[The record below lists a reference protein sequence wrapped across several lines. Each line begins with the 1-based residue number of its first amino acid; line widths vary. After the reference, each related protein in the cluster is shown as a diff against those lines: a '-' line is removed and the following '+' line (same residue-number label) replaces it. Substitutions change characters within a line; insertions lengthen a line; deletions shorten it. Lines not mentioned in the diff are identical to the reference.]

1 MAKLKLAVW
10 CEPGRE
16 TADFQRALVE
26 RWAAAALE
34 RPEVEGLVL
43 HQVDSSRSPRA
54 GAGSAGASMPDAVI
68 SVWIGDTGLAAF
80 REELGAP
87 ASAWRPCGAGRVD
100 AWRVREV
107 RAKTYDRSWP
117 DGRVSP
123 GITQYSLVRPAR
135 SRSRAECSRH
145 WQEEHVPLALRI
157 HVGLW
162 NYVQDHV
169 VETLTQTGGDV
180 LGHAALHF
188 RSQED
193 LREKLFDSEAGARE
207 IYADI
212 PRFMSLPDT
221 QTALMTELI
230 LLTPRDYIA

>member
-10 CEPGRE
+10 REPGRDS
-16 TADFQRALVE
+16 ADFQRALVE
-26 RWAAAALE
+26 HWAAGVLE
-34 RPEVEGLVL
+34 RPEVDGLIL
-43 HQVDSSRSPRA
+43 HQVDARRGSRA
-54 GAGSAGASMPDAVI
+54 ATGSADDSMSDAAV
-68 SVWIGDTGLAAF
+68 SLWVDDAGLGAF
-80 REELGAP
+80 REEVGTAARAWHPAGA
-87 ASAWRPCGAGRVD
+87 SRVD

-117 DGRVSP
+117 DGSLSP

-135 SRSRAECSRH
+135 SRSLEQCSRH
-145 WQEEHVPLALRI
+145 WQEKHVPLALRI

-169 VETLTQTGGDV
+169 IETLTETGGDV

-188 RSQED
+188 RSEDD

-212 PRFMSLPDT
+212 PHFMSLEDS

-230 LLTPRDYIA
+230 LRTPGDHSA

>member
-10 CEPGRE
+10 CEPGRDS
-16 TADFQRALVE
+16 ADFQRALVD
-26 RWAAAALE
+26 RWAAGALE
-34 RPEVEGLVL
+34 RPEVDGLVL
-43 HQVDSSRSPRA
+43 HQVDARRDPRA
-54 GAGSAGASMPDAVI
+54 DAGSAGDSMSDAVI
-68 SVWIGDTGLAAF
+68 SLWLDDAGLGTF

-87 ASAWRPCGAGRVD
+87 ASAWRPAGAGRVD

-117 DGRVSP
+117 DGSVSP
-123 GITQYSLVRPAR
+123 GIAQYSLVRPAR
-135 SRSRAECSRH
+135 SRSRAQCSRH
-145 WQEEHVPLALRI
+145 WQENHVPLALRI

-169 VETLTQTGGDV
+169 LETLTETGGDV

-188 RSQED
+188 RSEDD

-212 PRFMSLPDT
+212 PRFMSLPET

-230 LLTPRDYIA
+230 LRTPN

>member
-10 CEPGRE
+10 CEPGRDS
-16 TADFQRALVE
+16 ADFQRALVD
-26 RWAAAALE
+26 RWAAGALE
-34 RPEVEGLVL
+34 RPEVDGLVL
-43 HQVDSSRSPRA
+43 HQVDARRDPRA
-54 GAGSAGASMPDAVI
+54 DAGSAGDSMSDAVI
-68 SVWIGDTGLAAF
+68 SLWLDDAGLGAF

-87 ASAWRPCGAGRVD
+87 ASAWRPAGAGRVD

-117 DGRVSP
+117 DGSVSP
-123 GITQYSLVRPAR
+123 GIAQYSLVRPAR
-135 SRSRAECSRH
+135 SRSRAQCSRH
-145 WQEEHVPLALRI
+145 WQENHVPLALRI

-169 VETLTQTGGDV
+169 LETLTETGGDV

-188 RSQED
+188 RSEDD

-212 PRFMSLPDT
+212 PRFMSLPET

-230 LLTPRDYIA
+230 LRTPN

>member
-10 CEPGRE
+10 REPGRDS
-16 TADFQRALVE
+16 ADFQRALVE
-26 RWAAAALE
+26 HWAAGVLE
-34 RPEVEGLVL
+34 RPEVDGLIL
-43 HQVDSSRSPRA
+43 HQVDARRGSRA
-54 GAGSAGASMPDAVI
+54 ATGSADDSMSDAAV
-68 SVWIGDTGLAAF
+68 SLWVDDAGLGAF
-80 REELGAP
+80 REEVGTL
-87 ASAWRPCGAGRVD
+87 ASAWRPAGAGRVD

-117 DGRVSP
+117 AGVVSP

-135 SRSRAECSRH
+135 NHSREQCSRYWH
-145 WQEEHVPLALRI
+145 EKHAPLALRI

-169 VETLTQTGGDV
+169 IETLTETGGDV

-188 RSQED
+188 RSEDD

-212 PRFMSLPDT
+212 PHFMSLEDS

-230 LLTPRDYIA
+230 LRTPSERPA